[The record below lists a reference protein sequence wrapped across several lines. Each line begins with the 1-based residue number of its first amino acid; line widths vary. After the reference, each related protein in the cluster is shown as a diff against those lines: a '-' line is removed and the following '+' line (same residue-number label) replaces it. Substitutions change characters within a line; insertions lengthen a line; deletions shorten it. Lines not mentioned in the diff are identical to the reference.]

1 MKKILFISV
10 LSFLSCS
17 KNAQTHPPIGGV
29 LSKDDLNI
37 SRERMKNLNTQERM
51 HMQEWINGQSVRYYP
66 TQLNY
71 WVSTQGF
78 DQRQRRQDETFIS
91 YSYDLYDFDE
101 TKIYDQPIERRNARF
116 GHFDELKAVEDALRF
131 IQDGEEVT
139 LLVPSSLAYGTYG
152 DEKKIDNDVPLIIKL
167 KAL

>member
-1 MKKILFISV
+1 V

-17 KNAQTHPPIGGV
+17 KNAQTHPPVAGV
-29 LSKDDLNI
+29 LSKDDLNV

-51 HMQEWINGQSVRYYP
+51 HMQEWINGQSVKYYP

-78 DQRQRRQDETFIS
+78 DQRQRRQDDTFVS

-131 IQDGEEVT
+131 IHDGEEVT

-152 DEKKIDNDVPLIIKL
+152 DEKKIDNDIPLIIKL